1 MQARAPLFELLGMRA
16 GWLAQRQAV
25 LTGNVANADTPGF
38 KPLDLEAWAPN
49 RLLRGQGVGPGRVGL
64 VRTSPGHAAAP
75 PRDLGPFRAKEVE
88 AYETA
93 PSGNAVVLPEQLQK
107 MASTELDYQ
116 LTTNLYRRYVGMLRT
131 ALGVPQG

>member
-1 MQARAPLFELLGMRA
+1 MQARATLFELLGTRA

-38 KPLDLEAWAPN
+38 KPLDLEAWAPD
-49 RLLRGQGVGPGRVGL
+49 RLPRGQGVGPGRVGL
-64 VRTSPGHAAAP
+64 VRTLPGHTAAP
-75 PRDLGPFRAKEVE
+75 PRDPGPFRAHEVE